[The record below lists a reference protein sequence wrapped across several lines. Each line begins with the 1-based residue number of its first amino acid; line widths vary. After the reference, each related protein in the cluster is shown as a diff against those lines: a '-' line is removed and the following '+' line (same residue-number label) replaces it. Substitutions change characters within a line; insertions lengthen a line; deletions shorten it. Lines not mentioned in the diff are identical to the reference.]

1 MKTSGTQRPFISAGS
16 FFLGAAILAVGMV
29 AAWNNADGGA
39 IGWGLYWPVAVAA
52 PVAAMVNAV
61 AICSPGGSIFNVAR
75 ELIKAC
81 LGGR

>member
-16 FFLGAAILAVGMV
+16 FFLGAAI
-29 AAWNNADGGA
+29 
-39 IGWGLYWPVAVAA
+39 LYWPVAVAA